1 MNYKKDLLV
10 PQFNQKKIYSCTP
23 TCLQQVFGYYK
34 KQISQKKILK
44 NLQGY
49 FYLKQFAFNF

>member
-10 PQFNQKKIYSCTP
+10 PQFNQEKTYSCIP
-23 TCLQQVFGYYK
+23 ACLQQVFGYYK
-34 KQISQKKILK
+34 MQISQKKILI

-49 FYLKQFAFNF
+49 FYFKMLRF